1 MVMNDPA
8 VAPAAAKHAQE
19 YMLGNLALSLVRDNT
34 STPKFF
40 LIQAPYSFFD
50 RTYIEKEIVRT
61 SVTLAMGATTPFERE
76 NISFLA
82 ASLAATLERVEH
94 VHTTKEASEVL
105 SLVGVSYTIN
115 DTVILVCLH
124 ASLDAVEGECG
135 ESGDNTGAAGSYLC
149 PVVSRP
155 LLCNPL

>member
-1 MVMNDPA
+1 MLFPLLCASNTDTWALSLVNSNGQARMVMNDPA

-61 SVTLAMGATTPFERE
+61 SVTLAMGATTPWKER
-76 NISFLA
+76 ISAFS
-82 ASLAATLERVEH
+82 SLH
-94 VHTTKEASEVL
+94 WPP
-105 SLVGVSYTIN
+105 
-115 DTVILVCLH
+115 C
-124 ASLDAVEGECG
+124 
-135 ESGDNTGAAGSYLC
+135 
-149 PVVSRP
+149 
-155 LLCNPL
+155 